1 MKISQITR
9 TNRLRFFLLST
20 IVLLLALTVQSTSAQ
35 PATEEN
41 NAGPEVIDEATA
53 VKQANQELAA
63 NAEEG
68 EKTLS
73 LVTLILS
80 GGRTM
85 AAIGLLSVIVVT
97 LAFERA
103 FALRR
108 SHVIPPRLVN
118 ELDRLQEHKQGL
130 NPKDAYQ
137 VCDQYPSA
145 MANVVR
151 AMLLRIGRPQSEVE
165 HAVSEASEREAEQM
179 YNNVRWI
186 TLAAGIAPLLGLL
199 GTVWGI
205 IWAFYETTKLDIG
218 ANRADQLAGGIYV
231 ALVTTLGGLAVAI
244 PAAILAQYFESRI
257 IKLFH
262 QIDEELFDLL
272 PSIERYEGKMRTSHG
287 SLSNMDEPA
296 GDEDKKSVTPQL
308 GNL

>member
-1 MKISQITR
+1 M
-9 TNRLRFFLLST
+9 
-20 IVLLLALTVQSTSAQ
+20 V
-35 PATEEN
+35 
-41 NAGPEVIDEATA
+41 
-53 VKQANQELAA
+53 
-63 NAEEG
+63 
-68 EKTLS
+68 
-73 LVTLILS
+73 
-80 GGRTM
+80 M
-85 AAIGLLSVIVVT
+85 IGLLSIIVVT

-108 SHVIPPRLVN
+108 AHVIPPRLVN
-118 ELDRLQEHKQGL
+118 KLDRLQEHEEGL
-130 NPKDAYQ
+130 NPKDAYRL
-137 VCDQYPSA
+137 CDQYPSA

-165 HAVSEASEREAEQM
+165 HAVAEASEREAEQM

-287 SLSNMDEPA
+287 SLSKRDEPSV
-296 GDEDKKSVTPQL
+296 DEKAKSVAS
-308 GNL
+308 